1 MNPLSFHPAEFA
13 SLFLDV
19 AVKGVLLLAF
29 AFTAVHCMKR
39 SSAAARH
46 LTLSLALGSLL
57 ALPLLSSM
65 LPQLNVLP
73 RWMGA
78 SSSLSRRVN
87 TIPFEHTFS
96 ANNGVKNDQLANIEW
111 ARANAQGIPP
121 TATDLPSGASGS
133 LIPVLVGWLAI
144 IWLVGALCTLTPT
157 IIGLLS
163 LALLRRRS
171 RVIESGP
178 LYELLQRLKTNT
190 NCRRQ
195 VLLLSSTARRMPMMW
210 GFLHPLILLPRDC
223 FTWPEERLRVVL
235 LHELAH
241 IQRFDFLTTL
251 VARIACAF
259 HWFNPLAWIAA
270 RTISYEQ
277 EKACDDMVL
286 RHGTAP
292 ENYAEEVLQFAATR
306 SVAGLDSYTAVAM
319 ARPSSLEGRLLAILD
334 GDRNRTSLSRTAF
347 LIASVVVG
355 LTVVPMAML
364 KGAVQRT
371 ARPDGLVAWWRGD
384 GNGSDSAGD
393 HNGTFPFGERYAPG
407 LVGSSSFN
415 FLRSHSIDHQ
425 LQRLSVAD
433 SPDFELTE
441 TMTLET
447 WIYPLEYNG
456 IVLIRGDDR
465 GGYDAWQLDLM
476 TKGRISYV
484 FNSADNQGAGVSAPV
499 QLNQWQHVVAVF
511 DRGSMKLYV
520 NSILAA
526 QMRTSLRPIAT
537 LDKNANPALGI
548 GNAGGKFYSMPFN
561 GAIDE
566 VRIYNRALTEAE
578 IEENMRR

>member
-1 MNPLSFHPAEFA
+1 MNLLSINVTEFA
-13 SLFLDV
+13 GLFLDV
-19 AVKGVLLLAF
+19 AAKGMLLLAL
-29 AFTAVHCMKR
+29 AFTTVRCMKR

-78 SSSLSRRVN
+78 SSSLSQRAN
-87 TIPFEHTFS
+87 EIPFEHTFS
-96 ANNGVKNDQLANIEW
+96 ANKGAKNSQSASIEW
-111 ARANAQGIPP
+111 SRADSQRLPP
-121 TATDLPSGASGS
+121 TITDLPSEASRS
-133 LIPVLVGWLAI
+133 PITVLLRLLTV
-144 IWLVGALCTLTPT
+144 IWLLGAFCTLLPM

-163 LALLRRRS
+163 LTLLRRRS
-171 RVIESGP
+171 RVIKSGP
-178 LYELLQRLKTNT
+178 LYELLQRLKTKT
-190 NCRRQ
+190 GCRRN

-210 GFLHPLILLPRDC
+210 GTFHPRILLPHDC
-223 FTWPEERLRVVL
+223 YTWPEERLRVVL

-251 VARIACAF
+251 IARIACAF
-259 HWFNPLAWIAA
+259 YWFNPLAWIAA

-286 RHGTAP
+286 RQGTAP
-292 ENYAEEVLQFAATR
+292 ENYAEEVLQFASAR
-306 SVAGLDSYTAVAM
+306 SLAGLESYTAVAM
-319 ARPSSLEGRLLAILD
+319 ARRSSLEGRLLAILD
-334 GDRNRTSLSRTAF
+334 SDRNRTSLSRTAC
-347 LIASVVVG
+347 LIASVFVG

-364 KGAVQRT
+364 KAAVQRN

-384 GNGSDSAGD
+384 GNGNDSAGD

-425 LQRLSVAD
+425 LQRLSIAD

-447 WIYPLEYNG
+447 WVYPLEYSG

-465 GGYDAWQLDLM
+465 GGYDAWQVDLM

-484 FNSADNQGAGVSAPV
+484 FNSADNQAAAVSAPI
-499 QLNQWQHVVAVF
+499 QLNQWQHVAVVF

-520 NSILAA
+520 NAILAA
-526 QMRTSLRPIAT
+526 QMQTPLRPIAV
-537 LDKNANPALGI
+537 LDKGANPALGI

>member
-1 MNPLSFHPAEFA
+1 MNPLSFNAAEFA

-19 AVKGVLLLAF
+19 AIKGTLLLALAF
-29 AFTAVHCMKR
+29 AVVHCMKR

-46 LTLSLALGSLL
+46 LTLSLALVSLL
-57 ALPLLSSM
+57 ALPLLSLL
-65 LPQLNVLP
+65 LPTLNVLP

-78 SSSLSRRVN
+78 SGSLSRRVN
-87 TIPFEHTFS
+87 EIPFEHTFPT
-96 ANNGVKNDQLANIEW
+96 NNAAENNQLTTIEW
-111 ARANAQGIPP
+111 SRADSHGIPP
-121 TATDLPSGASGS
+121 TATDLPSEVSASPIQI
-133 LIPVLVGWLAI
+133 LFRLLVI
-144 IWLVGALCTLTPT
+144 IWLLGSLCVLTPT
-157 IIGLLS
+157 IAGLLS

-171 RVIESGP
+171 RIIESGP
-178 LYELLQRLKTNT
+178 IYELLQKLNT
-190 NCRRQ
+190 NANCQRK
-195 VLLLSSTARRMPMMW
+195 VLLLSSTIRRMPMMW
-210 GFLHPLILLPRDC
+210 GIHRPRILLPHDC
-223 FTWPEERLRVVL
+223 STWPEDRLRVVL

-241 IQRFDFLTTL
+241 IQRHDFLTTL

-259 HWFNPLAWIAA
+259 HWFNPLAWIAMRA
-270 RTISYEQ
+270 ISYEQ

-292 ENYAEEVLQFAATR
+292 ESYAEEVLQFASTR
-306 SVAGLDSYTAVAM
+306 PRAGLDSYTAVAM

-334 GDRNRTSLSRTAF
+334 GDRNRTSLSRTA
-347 LIASVVVG
+347 LLVASVVVG

-364 KGAVQRT
+364 KAAVQRT

-384 GNGSDSAGD
+384 GNGKDSAGD
-393 HNGTFPFGERYAPG
+393 HDGTFPFGERYAPG

-425 LQRLSVAD
+425 LQRVSIVD

-447 WIYPLEYNG
+447 WIYPLDYNG
-456 IVLIRGDDR
+456 IVLVRGDDR
-465 GGYDAWQLDLM
+465 GGYDAWQVDLM

-484 FNSADNQGAGVSAPV
+484 FNSANNQAAAVSAPI
-499 QLNQWQHVVAVF
+499 QLNQWQHVVATF

-520 NSILAA
+520 NAILAA
-526 QMRTSLRPIAT
+526 QTQTSLRPIAV
-537 LDKNANPALGI
+537 LDKSANPALGI